1 MILIIVM
8 SNLKKK
14 LFCDLLNIAFNSVI
28 KLLVMKRKKY
38 FTSELGCTSEM
49 DGREMDYQI

>member
-38 FTSELGCTSEM
+38 FTSELGRTSEM